1 MLWRAS
7 VLSGSVTLERSV
19 SLVVGAASEN
29 FIGGIFLMT
38 RTNAWCRRFLTF
50 NLMILASTSQL
61 AAQESCDG
69 LIFSTDFDRKVSHG
83 SKDALITAVNSG
95 RPIRVGWEMDFD
107 DDDVGDL
114 SHWADAAYLSI
125 FNGDVFTQVDAV
137 HAQTPDRQEGAV
149 RLRTPYAEW
158 RGSLGSNGV
167 LEGSYS
173 DDRPFPDDI
182 RVKVTWC
189 LAISPAPNWV
199 LLYRNDSEGNPI
211 GGSREALFAA
221 VRSGLPISIAWGFS
235 TERQG
240 QRVSVEH
247 SIIPV
252 YISIINEEHV
262 AAQLPEHI
270 AQQQYADIA
279 GALFDDPA
287 VMWRGLMTTQGT
299 FDAVWV
305 NRATG
310 EQIRRYPQRAEM
322 SWFAPSS
329 PRLDTPSLAIEGG
342 VRRDEGRSS
351 ERVPQ

>member
-1 MLWRAS
+1 MTITLAWFRRLLVFKLLMLA
-7 VLSGSVTLERSV
+7 GV
-19 SLVVGAASEN
+19 SQV
-29 FIGGIFLMT
+29 
-38 RTNAWCRRFLTF
+38 
-50 NLMILASTSQL
+50 

-69 LIFSTDFDRKVSHG
+69 LILATDFDRKVSHG
-83 SKDALITAVNSG
+83 SRDALISAVNSG
-95 RPIRVGWEMDFD
+95 HPIRIGWEMDFD
-107 DDDVGDL
+107 GDNTGDL
-114 SHWADAAYLSI
+114 THWADAAYVSI

-137 HAQTPDRQEGAV
+137 HAQSPDQQEGAV
-149 RLRTPYAEW
+149 KLRTPYAEW

-173 DDRPFPDDI
+173 DGRSFPDDI
-182 RVKVTWC
+182 RVKITWC
-189 LAISPAPNWV
+189 LATSPEPNWV
-199 LLYRNDSEGNPI
+199 LLYRNDSEGNPT
-211 GGSREALFAA
+211 GGSKEALFAA

-235 TERQG
+235 AEREG
-240 QRVSVEH
+240 QRISVEH
-247 SIIPV
+247 SITPI

-270 AQQQYADIA
+270 AQQQYVDIE

-310 EQIRRYPQRAEM
+310 EQVRRYPQRAAM

-342 VRRDEGRSS
+342 VLRDEERSS
-351 ERVPQ
+351 ERYPQ